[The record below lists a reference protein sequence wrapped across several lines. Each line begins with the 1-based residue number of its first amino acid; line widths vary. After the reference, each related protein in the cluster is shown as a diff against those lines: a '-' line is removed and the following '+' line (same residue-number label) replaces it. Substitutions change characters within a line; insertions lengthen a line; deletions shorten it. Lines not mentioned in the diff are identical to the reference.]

1 MKEEL
6 KVQIKELTD
15 KMTRQKIKYVRVQK
29 KQGEKKIKPSTLY
42 GQSGG
47 MLRRI
52 DTAINTLRRK
62 ARINKKNEKVLEENQ
77 RRYNMVHADYF

>member
-29 KQGEKKIKPSTLY
+29 KQAEKKIKPSTLY

-47 MLRRI
+47 M
-52 DTAINTLRRK
+52 
-62 ARINKKNEKVLEENQ
+62 
-77 RRYNMVHADYF
+77 

>member
-1 MKEEL
+1 MKDEL

-47 MLRRI
+47 M
-52 DTAINTLRRK
+52 
-62 ARINKKNEKVLEENQ
+62 
-77 RRYNMVHADYF
+77 